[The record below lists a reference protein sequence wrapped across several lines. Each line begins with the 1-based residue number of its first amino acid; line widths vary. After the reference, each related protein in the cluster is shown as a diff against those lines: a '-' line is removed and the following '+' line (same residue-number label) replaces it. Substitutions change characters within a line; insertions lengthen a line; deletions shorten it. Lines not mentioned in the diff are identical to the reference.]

1 MHYIHIKYMFVHAMF
16 FVFAFFCFFFS
27 NLSMKTPC
35 DLHCPVCPLMDNER
49 KSTLINKFVL
59 QVL

>member
-1 MHYIHIKYMFVHAMF
+1 MHYIHIKYMYMFVHAML
-16 FVFAFFCFFFS
+16 FFCFS

-49 KSTLINKFVL
+49 KSTLINKSIL

>member
-1 MHYIHIKYMFVHAMF
+1 MHYIHIKYMYMFVHAMF
-16 FVFAFFCFFFS
+16 FFVCCFS

-35 DLHCPVCPLMDNER
+35 DLQCPVCPLMDNER
-49 KSTLINKFVL
+49 KSTLINKSIL